1 MNALCSTHLTELKSV
16 KYFSHNLNLKIVKY
30 FGWFSSPAGFRAFY
44 YTSSDV
50 SVQIGKF
57 NLTFSVLVAIIVVSK
72 YFENL
77 RDIVK
82 SHFRV
87 FLWTRTKKFVPIE
100 RRDLA

>member
-1 MNALCSTHLTELKSV
+1 MPEEVDTRYDSAPSLEVLPVNSRL
-16 KYFSHNLNLKIVKY
+16 I
-30 FGWFSSPAGFRAFY
+30 SPFLDGM
-44 YTSSDV
+44 V
-50 SVQIGKF
+50 SVAVWPSNLYPLENQCVQIAQN
-57 NLTFSVLVAIIVVSK
+57 NLTVSVLVAFIVVSK

-77 RDIVK
+77 QDIVK